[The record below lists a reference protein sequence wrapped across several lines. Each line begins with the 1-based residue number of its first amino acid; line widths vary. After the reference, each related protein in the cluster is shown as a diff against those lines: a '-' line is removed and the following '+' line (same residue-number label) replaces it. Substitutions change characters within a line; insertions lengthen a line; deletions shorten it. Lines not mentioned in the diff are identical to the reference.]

1 LKRPGIARRHAAVAF
16 AVSAF
21 AVAGATTAATPSFG
35 DPAKVIRAVFV
46 VAETGFDPQAA
57 SDLYST
63 C

>member
-1 LKRPGIARRHAAVAF
+1 LKRPGIARRRAAVAF
-16 AVSAF
+16 AVCAF
-21 AVAGATTAATPSFG
+21 AVAGATNAATPSFG

>member
-16 AVSAF
+16 AVCAF
-21 AVAGATTAATPSFG
+21 AVAGATNAATPSFG